1 MSQVLFDTPGP
12 RARVRHRIYAVVF
25 LLISAAIVVW
35 VARKFNE
42 EGVLTR
48 EVAEEVW
55 SQNSLEFL
63 YEGLVNTLKAAVV
76 SIVLAIVLG
85 AVLAT
90 GRLSERRWVRLPCT
104 LWVEF
109 FRAVP
114 LILLMIF
121 FFFYMTLSPDIE
133 PFVAVVIGLTLYNGA
148 VLAEV
153 FRAGI
158 NAVARG
164 QSEAAYAIGMRKS
177 QVMTVILFPQAVKFM
192 LPAIIS
198 QSVIILKD
206 TSLGAIILY
215 DELLNH
221 ARSLEQSIPNGK
233 ILTYLTV
240 AAIFIVINYSLSK
253 LAEFLERRLSRR
265 GQGRE
270 AEEVEAVTSVAG
282 A

>member
-1 MSQVLFDTPGP
+1 MSHVLFDAPGP
-12 RARVRHRIYAVVF
+12 RARLRHRIYAGAFILILVAILIWVVQT
-25 LLISAAIVVW
+25 
-35 VARKFNE
+35 FNE
-42 EGVLTR
+42 EGVLTQ
-48 EVAEEVW
+48 EVAEQVW

-63 YEGLVNTLKAAVV
+63 WEGLVETLKAAVV
-76 SIVLAIVLG
+76 SIVAAIALG
-85 AVLAT
+85 AALAT

-104 LWVEF
+104 AWVEF

-114 LILLMIF
+114 LVLLMIF
-121 FFFYMTLSPDIE
+121 FFYWLTLSPDIE

-177 QVMTVILFPQAVKFM
+177 QVMTIILFPQAVRFM

-233 ILTYLTV
+233 ILTYMTV

-253 LAEFLERRLSRR
+253 LAEYLERRLSRR
-265 GQGRE
+265 GQGE
-270 AEEVEAVTSVAG
+270 AVEEVEALTSAAG